1 MESKSRIFIPYA
13 IRVPRPLTCQYL
25 NDVLY
30 LLNANQP
37 AESIISFYFVY
48 KHFALQLRV
57 LTIVYVIEIAHYLT
71 QSQTHSLTHALVQQR
86 TRLFPFVFNKSLNT
100 NLFFFLF
107 PNVRQLMQLGFEI
120 EFSIFYIYFFWIFV
134 FGFSPNECCSLIA
147 LYAYLLSCFCC
158 CCPYKRNRSI
168 RHNSIKY
175 LHVYALLLVLTIYI
189 WLLLLLRFF
198 RSWFLSLFVLHTFC
212 TLRAFTLRK

>member
-1 MESKSRIFIPYA
+1 MESNSRIFIPYA

-57 LTIVYVIEIAHYLT
+57 LTIVCVIEIAHYLT

-100 NLFFFLF
+100 NLFFFS
-107 PNVRQLMQLGFEI
+107 
-120 EFSIFYIYFFWIFV
+120 FSKCAPTYATRFWNWIFN
-134 FGFSPNECCSLIA
+134 F
-147 LYAYLLSCFCC
+147 LYIFFLDFCF
-158 CCPYKRNRSI
+158 
-168 RHNSIKY
+168 
-175 LHVYALLLVLTIYI
+175 
-189 WLLLLLRFF
+189 
-198 RSWFLSLFVLHTFC
+198 WFLAKWMLQLNCAICSPS
-212 TLRAFTLRK
+212 